1 MMRLGHRRRVAQ
13 DGWAVHLLCMRER
26 ARPPIETATDPN
38 GTHIYRVE
46 SSPAGLPPVRS
57 GDLADAWV
65 TARQAAAAAVW
76 GVPRFFRFRPNDGEP
91 VDLALIDDD
100 AACWAEA
107 LDRNW
112 SLQSPYG
119 LSLCLRLL
127 GLVDLL
133 AAAPW
138 LRAFCPVSRAGASLD
153 ASLVRAVAT
162 LPLTTR
168 GSLDEAVLRSRL
180 LQPASPTLNSPLNC
194 SGASA

>member
-1 MMRLGHRRRVAQ
+1 MKVGHRHRLAQ
-13 DGWAVHLLCMRER
+13 DRRAVHLLYMRER
-26 ARPPIETATDPN
+26 TQPPIEAATDPN
-38 GTHIYRVE
+38 GTHIYRVG

-65 TARQAAAAAVW
+65 TARQAAAAAIW
-76 GVPRFFRFRPNDGEP
+76 GVPRFFRFRPDDGEP

-112 SLQSPYG
+112 SLQSVYG

-133 AAAPW
+133 AVAPW
-138 LRAFCPVSRAGASLD
+138 VRAFCPVSRAGASLD

-162 LPLTTR
+162 LPLTAR
-168 GSLDEAVLRSRL
+168 GSLDEVVLRDRL
-180 LQPASPTLNSPLNC
+180 LQRASPALTSRLNC